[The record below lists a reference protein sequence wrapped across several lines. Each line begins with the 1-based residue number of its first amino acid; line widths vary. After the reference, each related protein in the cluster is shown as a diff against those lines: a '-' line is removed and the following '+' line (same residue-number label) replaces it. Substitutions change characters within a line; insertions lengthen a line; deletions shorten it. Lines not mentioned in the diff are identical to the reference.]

1 MINKIIKNAVCMLS
15 AFFLMFSTNSLLAD
29 NYPSKPITMVI
40 PYGPGGLA
48 DVSARILAGTLPT
61 HIGQTIL
68 AINKAGAAG
77 VIGSTFVKGSKPD
90 GYTLL
95 LARVG
100 SQMGVPAMNK
110 TIPYKWDDFTIIGM
124 LETNPFVLVVPSS
137 SDIKNFKEFEK
148 KIKSGTPMTYGST
161 GVGTLLHIATAVM
174 ADTMGA
180 KKGSLTHVPFKGGG
194 QASAA
199 LMGGKVDFMWQGL
212 SGVVNGIKAGKLR
225 ALAVATPKRQPLLPS
240 ITTGTKL
247 DYANMEQIVGWSAV
261 YGPPNMP
268 DAVVKVI
275 ADALEKNKSDKTWIK
290 MNKAM
295 GNVIDVRS
303 PAATKAFVGK
313 QYKVYDATL
322 KKMGMRITK

>member
-148 KIKSGTPMTYGST
+148 KNKIRNTYDLWIDWCWYIVTYSNCCYGRYY
-161 GVGTLLHIATAVM
+161 GC
-174 ADTMGA
+174 
-180 KKGSLTHVPFKGGG
+180 KKRISNT
-194 QASAA
+194 
-199 LMGGKVDFMWQGL
+199 
-212 SGVVNGIKAGKLR
+212 R
-225 ALAVATPKRQPLLPS
+225 S
-240 ITTGTKL
+240 I
-247 DYANMEQIVGWSAV
+247 
-261 YGPPNMP
+261 
-268 DAVVKVI
+268 
-275 ADALEKNKSDKTWIK
+275 
-290 MNKAM
+290 
-295 GNVIDVRS
+295 
-303 PAATKAFVGK
+303 
-313 QYKVYDATL
+313 
-322 KKMGMRITK
+322 